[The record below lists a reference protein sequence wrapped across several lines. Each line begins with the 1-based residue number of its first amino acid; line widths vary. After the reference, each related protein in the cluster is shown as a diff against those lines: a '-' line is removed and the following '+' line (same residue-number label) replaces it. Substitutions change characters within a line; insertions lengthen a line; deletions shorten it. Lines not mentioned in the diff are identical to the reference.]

1 MTKQESDTPAAPDN
15 ARKAKSFAFVYFHQQ
30 QTRSSR
36 YLIKLLVMAA
46 AASP

>member
-1 MTKQESDTPAAPDN
+1 MTKQESDTPAASDP
-15 ARKAKSFAFVYFHQQ
+15 ARKAKSFAFMYFQQ
-30 QTRSSR
+30 QQIRSSR